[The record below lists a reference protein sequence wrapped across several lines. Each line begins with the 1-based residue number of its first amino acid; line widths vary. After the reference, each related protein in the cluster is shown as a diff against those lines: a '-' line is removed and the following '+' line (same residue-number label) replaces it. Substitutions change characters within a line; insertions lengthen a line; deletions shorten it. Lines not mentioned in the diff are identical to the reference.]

1 MSSIFYI
8 GNKESYIN
16 HFKNILN
23 DKIYINPDYTD
34 KKIFNKSDKE
44 NYISFLEIDKSD
56 DILAKI
62 TFLKESYPKIKIVAV
77 SHCFNKELSLSL
89 LKAGVCDY
97 VSPDVKK
104 EELVLLIEE
113 LKNGLQKSQDKS
125 NDLKTFKLPIWK
137 RIFDILFSIVSIL
150 VLSPIFILTALAIG
164 IESKGKII
172 YTSKRVGSNY
182 KVFGFLKF
190 RSMYLDADKRINEFS
205 SLNQYQ
211 PEEAEVNISNIDIEA
226 VLSGKVSIEDLNINT
241 KSILITDDDMIEES
255 QFIQN
260 KRMQQNNSFV
270 KLENDPRITKVGK
283 IIRKF
288 SIDELPQLFNILKGD
303 MSVVGNRPLPL
314 YEAELLTKDEYIDR
328 FMAPSGLT
336 GLWQVEKRG
345 STGRMSAEERKMLDI
360 KYAHEFS
367 FWYDIKLIL
376 KTFTAFVQKENV

>member
-113 LKNGLQKSQDKS
+113 LKNGLQKSQ
-125 NDLKTFKLPIWK
+125 
-137 RIFDILFSIVSIL
+137 
-150 VLSPIFILTALAIG
+150 G
-164 IESKGKII
+164 
-172 YTSKRVGSNY
+172 
-182 KVFGFLKF
+182 
-190 RSMYLDADKRINEFS
+190 M
-205 SLNQYQ
+205 
-211 PEEAEVNISNIDIEA
+211 EAS
-226 VLSGKVSIEDLNINT
+226 
-241 KSILITDDDMIEES
+241 
-255 QFIQN
+255 
-260 KRMQQNNSFV
+260 
-270 KLENDPRITKVGK
+270 
-283 IIRKF
+283 
-288 SIDELPQLFNILKGD
+288 
-303 MSVVGNRPLPL
+303 
-314 YEAELLTKDEYIDR
+314 
-328 FMAPSGLT
+328 
-336 GLWQVEKRG
+336 
-345 STGRMSAEERKMLDI
+345 
-360 KYAHEFS
+360 
-367 FWYDIKLIL
+367 
-376 KTFTAFVQKENV
+376 